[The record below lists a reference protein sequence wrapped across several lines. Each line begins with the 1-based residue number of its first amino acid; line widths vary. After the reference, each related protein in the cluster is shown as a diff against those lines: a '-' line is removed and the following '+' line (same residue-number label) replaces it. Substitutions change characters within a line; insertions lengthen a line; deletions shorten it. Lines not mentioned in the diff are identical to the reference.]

1 MKRIA
6 ISTILLACP
15 LAGCVIDDG
24 HDGLVQEHSVSLEY
38 EVNDLVYM
46 ECYVD
51 TPAYDEYSQDRCFAF
66 GTQPSVASFKLTPHA
81 PPSYVEWWIYDN
93 NGNEVP
99 QSCSGLTCSVSI
111 MPGQTLQAGNY
122 YIVNGIPTQGAA
134 ATAVYRYGGGW

>member
-1 MKRIA
+1 MKQIGTSA
-6 ISTILLACP
+6 IFLAFT
-15 LAGCVIDDG
+15 LTGCIMDG
-24 HDGLVQEHSVSLEY
+24 GQDGLEQEYSRSLEY
-38 EVNDLVYM
+38 GVADHVYM

-51 TPAYDEYSQDRCFAF
+51 TPAYDEYNQDRCFAF

-99 QSCSGLTCSVSI
+99 QNCSGVTCDAPI
-111 MPGQTLQAGNY
+111 LPGQSLHAGTY